1 MLSRARPL
9 YFGLGRFHGGQ
20 LRKIISVIVAALG
33 LALSFPALAQPVPED
48 RLIVP
53 GVRIGEADLAPADQ
67 GALTRAL
74 GAPDRAERQDGMD
87 YYHYDAGGADPDR
100 LVIAF
105 DLAADQPF
113 EISTA
118 SPFYRTREGLGVG
131 SSEAAILAGLGK
143 PLCRGGDPAG
153 EAVIAYDSIWFLLAR
168 GAVTRVSIRAQPGS
182 GDFGAIACKPS

>member
-1 MLSRARPL
+1 M
-9 YFGLGRFHGGQ
+9 H
-20 LRKIISVIVAALG
+20 KIISVIVLG
-33 LALSFPALAQPVPED
+33 LALSFPAVAEPAPQD

-67 GALTRAL
+67 GALTRTL
-74 GAPDRAERQDGMD
+74 GAPDQTGRQGGMD
-87 YYHYDAGGADPDR
+87 YYHYDAGGTDPDR

-118 SPFYRTREGLGVG
+118 SPLFRTREGLGVG

-153 EAVIAYDSIWFLLAR
+153 KAVIAYGSIWFLLAR
-168 GAVTRVSIRAQPGS
+168 GAVSRVSIRAELKPG
-182 GDFGAIACKPS
+182 DLGAIACKSP